1 MLTPHWR
8 KVLLCSC
15 LFAALTVLGTGLAR
29 VAAKSA
35 TEAPAGFNTPSFDG
49 AQSLSNGIVE
59 PPGDTYARDQEVYEE
74 NHSVQTGLGPV
85 YNATACVSCHQNPNS
100 GGARNHSVQ
109 TGLGPVYNATACVS
123 CHQNPN
129 SGGAS
134 QFTEL
139 RVGHKDENGNF
150 VNPTIFINDGQ
161 NTITGRSIVNDR
173 AIGPEAQEHI
183 PATENI
189 RALRAALNTLGDG
202 FVEAIDDKTLIAIAE
217 GQPELS
223 EGRIHGEVVQ
233 APIFE
238 APGQTR
244 VGRFGWKD
252 QHSSLLSFIGDAYL
266 NEMGITNR
274 LRPTDVT
281 TVLKTTKDPEDVPDG
296 LGLADIDHFAQF
308 IRGTMVPPRDTAL
321 AATPAAIRGGELFS
335 QVGCGVCHV
344 QSITTAPAGTVI
356 DGGLFIVPDA
366 LGIRLSILSA
376 TFCCMTSEPEMG
388 LSRLARKTRPTNYG
402 LRHFGACA
410 QSPASCMT
418 CGPKPR
424 FMHDL
429 RSLSLEDAIARHD
442 GEAREPA
449 KRFKELS
456 PEERQ
461 ALITFLKTL

>member
-1 MLTPHWR
+1 MLIPHS

-15 LFAALTVLGTGLAR
+15 LSAALTALGTGLAR

-35 TEAPAGFNTPSFDG
+35 TEAPAGFNTPSFNG
-49 AQSLSNGIVE
+49 AQSISNGMTE
-59 PPGDTYARDQEVYEE
+59 PTGDTFARDQDVYEQ
-74 NHSVQTGLGPV
+74 NHSVETGLGPV
-85 YNATACVSCHQNPNS
+85 YNATACVSCHE
-100 GGARNHSVQ
+100 
-109 TGLGPVYNATACVS
+109 
-123 CHQNPN
+123 NPN

-150 VNPTIFINDGQ
+150 VNPTIFINDGK

-183 PATENI
+183 PATESI

-202 FVEAIDDKTLIAIAE
+202 FVEAIDDRTLIAIAE
-217 GQPELS
+217 EQPELS

-252 QHSSLLSFIGDAYL
+252 QHGSLLSFIGDAYL
-266 NEMGITNR
+266 NEMGVTNR

-281 TVLKTTKDPEDVPDG
+281 TILKTTKDPEDVLDD

-308 IRGTMVPPRDTAL
+308 IRGTKVPLRDPTL
-321 AATPAAIRGGELFS
+321 AATRAAVRGGELFRRI
-335 QVGCGVCHV
+335 GCAVCHV
-344 QSITTAPAGTVI
+344 ESITTAPVGTVI
-356 DGGLFIVPDA
+356 NGGTFTVPEA
-366 LGIRLSILSA
+366 LGDKIIHPFGDFLLHDIGTGDGIVQVGPQDTANKLRTAPLW
-376 TFCCMTSEPEMG
+376 
-388 LSRLARKTRPTNYG
+388 G
-402 LRHFGACA
+402 LR
-410 QSPASCMT
+410 T
-418 CGPKPR
+418 KPR

-429 RSLSLEDAIARHD
+429 KSLSLENAISRHE

-449 KRFKELS
+449 RRFKEMS
-456 PEERQ
+456 PEERA
-461 ALITFLKTL
+461 ALITFLNTL

>member
-1 MLTPHWR
+1 MLIHHR
-8 KVLLCSC
+8 RNAILCSC
-15 LFAALTVLGTGLAR
+15 LLAALTAMGTGLAR
-29 VAAKSA
+29 VSAKSA
-35 TEAPAGFNTPSFDG
+35 TEAPAGFNTPSFNG
-49 AQSLSNGIVE
+49 AQSVSNGIVQ
-59 PPGDTYARDQEVYEE
+59 PAGDTFAHDQEVYEQD
-74 NHSVQTGLGPV
+74 HSVQTGLGPV
-85 YNATACVSCHQNPNS
+85 YNATACVNCHE
-100 GGARNHSVQ
+100 
-109 TGLGPVYNATACVS
+109 
-123 CHQNPN
+123 NPN

-139 RVGHKDENGNF
+139 RVGHLDENGNF
-150 VNPTIFINDGQ
+150 VNPTIFINDGK

-202 FVEAIDDKTLIAIAE
+202 FVEAIDDRTLIAIADR
-217 GQPELS
+217 QPELS
-223 EGRIHGEVVQ
+223 DGRIHGEVVQ

-281 TVLKTTKDPEDVPDG
+281 TVLKTTKDPEDQPDD

-321 AATPAAIRGGELFS
+321 AATPLAIRGGELFRRI
-335 QVGCGVCHV
+335 GCGVCHV
-344 QSITTAPAGTVI
+344 ESITTTPAGTVI
-356 DGGLFIVPDA
+356 DGGMFIVPDA
-366 LGIRLSILSA
+366 LGDKIIHPFGDFLLHDIGTGDGIVQVGPQDTANKLRTAPLW
-376 TFCCMTSEPEMG
+376 
-388 LSRLARKTRPTNYG
+388 G
-402 LRHFGACA
+402 LR
-410 QSPASCMT
+410 T
-418 CGPKPR
+418 KPR

-429 RSLSLEDAIARHD
+429 QSLSLEDAISRHD
-442 GEAREPA
+442 GEAGEPA
-449 KRFKELS
+449 KRFKKLT

-461 ALITFLKTL
+461 ALITFLNTL

>member
-1 MLTPHWR
+1 MLIPHWR

-35 TEAPAGFNTPSFDG
+35 TEAPAGFNTPSFNG
-49 AQSLSNGIVE
+49 AQSISNGIVE
-59 PPGDTYARDQEVYEE
+59 PPGDTFARDQEVYEQ
-74 NHSVQTGLGPV
+74 NHSVETGLGPV
-85 YNATACVSCHQNPNS
+85 YNATACVSCHE
-100 GGARNHSVQ
+100 
-109 TGLGPVYNATACVS
+109 
-123 CHQNPN
+123 NPN

-139 RVGHKDENGNF
+139 RVGHNDGNGNF
-150 VNPTIFINDGQ
+150 VNPTIFINDGK

-223 EGRIHGEVVQ
+223 EGRVHGEVVQ

-281 TVLKTTKDPEDVPDG
+281 TVLKTTKDPEDQPDD

-321 AATPAAIRGGELFS
+321 AATPAAIRGGELFAR
-335 QVGCGVCHV
+335 VGCNVCHV
-344 QSITTAPAGTVI
+344 ESITTAPAGTVI
-356 DGGLFIVPDA
+356 DGGMFTVPDA
-366 LGIRLSILSA
+366 LGDKIIHPFGDFLLHDIGTGDGIVQVGPQDTANKLRTAPLW
-376 TFCCMTSEPEMG
+376 
-388 LSRLARKTRPTNYG
+388 G
-402 LRHFGACA
+402 LR
-410 QSPASCMT
+410 T
-418 CGPKPR
+418 KPR

-429 RSLSLEDAIARHD
+429 RSLSLEDAISRHE

-449 KRFKELS
+449 KRFRELS

-461 ALITFLKTL
+461 ALITFLNTL

>member
-1 MLTPHWR
+1 
-8 KVLLCSC
+8 
-15 LFAALTVLGTGLAR
+15 
-29 VAAKSA
+29 
-35 TEAPAGFNTPSFDG
+35 
-49 AQSLSNGIVE
+49 
-59 PPGDTYARDQEVYEE
+59 
-74 NHSVQTGLGPV
+74 V
-85 YNATACVSCHQNPNS
+85 YNATACVSCHE
-100 GGARNHSVQ
+100 
-109 TGLGPVYNATACVS
+109 
-123 CHQNPN
+123 NPN

-150 VNPTIFINDGQ
+150 VNPTIFINDGK

-202 FVEAIDDKTLIAIAE
+202 FVEAIDDKTLIAIAQ

-223 EGRIHGEVVQ
+223 EGRIHGEVVL

-281 TVLKTTKDPEDVPDG
+281 TVLKTTKDPEDQPDD

-321 AATPAAIRGGELFS
+321 AANPLALRGGELFRR
-335 QVGCGVCHV
+335 VGCGVCHV
-344 QSITTAPAGTVI
+344 ESINTAPAGTVI
-356 DGGLFIVPDA
+356 DGGMFTVPEA
-366 LGIRLSILSA
+366 LGDKIIHPFGDFLLHDIGTGDGIVQVGPQDTANKLRTAPLW
-376 TFCCMTSEPEMG
+376 
-388 LSRLARKTRPTNYG
+388 G
-402 LRHFGACA
+402 LR
-410 QSPASCMT
+410 T
-418 CGPKPR
+418 KPR

-429 RSLSLEDAIARHD
+429 RSLSLEDAISRHD

-449 KRFKELS
+449 KRFRELS

>member
-15 LFAALTVLGTGLAR
+15 LFAALTVLGTGLPG
-29 VAAKSA
+29 VAAQSA
-35 TEAPAGFNTPSFDG
+35 TEAPAGFNTPSFNG
-49 AQSLSNGIVE
+49 AQSVSNGIVE
-59 PPGDTYARDQEVYEE
+59 PNGDTFARDQEVYEE
-74 NHSVQTGLGPV
+74 
-85 YNATACVSCHQNPNS
+85 
-100 GGARNHSVQ
+100 NHSVQ

-173 AIGPEAQEHI
+173 AIAPEAQEHI

-202 FVEAIDDKTLIAIAE
+202 FVEAIDDRTLIAIAE
-217 GQPELS
+217 RQPELS

-281 TVLKTTKDPEDVPDG
+281 TILKTTKDPEDQPDD
-296 LGLADIDHFAQF
+296 LGLADIDHFAEF
-308 IRGTMVPPRDTAL
+308 IRGTMAPPRDTVL
-321 AATPAAIRGGELFS
+321 AATPAAIRGGELFRR
-335 QVGCGVCHV
+335 VGCGVCHV

-356 DGGLFIVPDA
+356 DGGMFTVPDA
-366 LGIRLSILSA
+366 LGDKIIYPFGDFLLHDIGTGDGIVQVGPQDTANKLRTAPLW
-376 TFCCMTSEPEMG
+376 
-388 LSRLARKTRPTNYG
+388 G
-402 LRHFGACA
+402 LR
-410 QSPASCMT
+410 T
-418 CGPKPR
+418 KPR

-429 RSLSLEDAIARHD
+429 RSLSLEDAIARHE

-449 KRFKELS
+449 RRFRELS

-461 ALITFLKTL
+461 ALITFLNTL